1 MGTSAPPLLPLLR
14 SQVQGSL
21 LAHLFL
27 HPEQEYSLT
36 DAARLIG
43 ASVKAVHQEAA
54 RLAEGGIIAQRRK
67 GNLRLIRADLS
78 TVLARP
84 LTDLLVVTYGPVPVL
99 TDLLSQV
106 PEIDE
111 ALIFGSWA
119 ARYAGEPGPLPV
131 DVDLLV
137 IGHAD
142 LDALDEVAAEAGRIL
157 HRPINIQRV
166 RPAHWADTA
175 RRDPFLESVRTR
187 PTVRLDLVSG
197 HDGKQTS

>member
-1 MGTSAPPLLPLLR
+1 VGSSAPPLLPLLR

-21 LAHLFL
+21 LALLFL

-36 DAARLIG
+36 DTARLIG
-43 ASVKAVHQEAA
+43 ASVKSVHQEAA
-54 RLAEGGIIAQRRK
+54 RLAEGGIIAQRRM

-78 TVLARP
+78 TVLAGP

-106 PEIDE
+106 PEIGE

-119 ARYAGEPGPLPV
+119 ARHAGEPGPLPV

-157 HRPINIQRV
+157 HRPVNIQRV
-166 RPAHWADTA
+166 RPARWMDTV